1 MQNNKQHKKIIKI
14 TIIGFPIIVI
24 LLSLF
29 IGRYP
34 LDPAQIIDVLFSPST
49 YIGDNAYSI
58 VFNIRIPRIIVG
70 LLVGGIL
77 AASGAGL
84 QGMFKN
90 PLVDSGMLGVSSGAS
105 FGAVLGIIIFNNNYS
120 ITILFAFL
128 FGLIAVF
135 SSYLIARTYK
145 SSPRLMLVL
154 SGLIVSSLFSSLVA
168 MGKFVADPFDQLP
181 TIVFWLMGS
190 IANVGYQEVLYIII
204 PIGISIIGLS
214 MMGWRINVL
223 SMGDRDAHSLGVSP
237 NFTKVIVIILCSLGT
252 AAAVS
257 VVGTIGWVG
266 LVIPHITRMLLGS
279 DNKTLIPY
287 SFLLGAG
294 FLAAI
299 DIVARTATSA
309 ELPIGML
316 TSFIG
321 APFYIFLLRKTKG
334 GGW

>member
-1 MQNNKQHKKIIKI
+1 MQNKKHQKKIIKI

-24 LLSLF
+24 LLSIF
-29 IGRYP
+29 VGRYP
-34 LDPAQIIDVLFSPST
+34 LDPGQILDMLFSPKD
-49 YIGDNAYSI
+49 YLGDTAYSVI
-58 VFNIRIPRIIVG
+58 YNIRIPRILIG

-105 FGAVLGIIIFNNNYS
+105 FGAVLGIIIFNNNYGT
-120 ITILFAFL
+120 TIAFAFI
-128 FGLIAVF
+128 FGMIAVLA
-135 SSYLIARTYK
+135 SYLIARTYK

-168 MGKFVADPFDQLP
+168 FGKFIADPFDQLP

-190 IANVGYQEVLYIII
+190 LANVGYQELIYIVL

-214 MMGWRINVL
+214 LMGWRINVL

-237 NFTKVIVIILCSLGT
+237 NLSKVLVIIFCSLGT

-257 VVGTIGWVG
+257 VCGTIGWVG

-287 SFLLGAG
+287 SFLMGAG
-294 FLAAI
+294 FLALI
-299 DIVARTATSA
+299 DILARTVTSA